1 MNVVAINGS
10 PKMGMGNTALILV
23 PFLEGIEEAG
33 AKVELV
39 YTRQLKIN
47 PCLGEFHCWFK
58 TPGECIQKDEMAL
71 LLPKLN
77 ASDIWVFAVPV
88 YCDGVPGPVKNLM
101 DRMLPMVQ
109 PYFELPE
116 DHCRHPRREGNPAGK
131 LVLVSNCGLWEKENF
146 DPMLAHMKAFC
157 RHVGTE
163 FAGAL
168 LRPHGEALRAMLKM
182 GEAVEDIFDAARE
195 AGRQLVRDG
204 KMATETL
211 DIVSRELLPKE
222 SYVQHANRAFMRAL
236 EALDSE
242 GAGP

>member
-1 MNVVAINGS
+1 M
-10 PKMGMGNTALILV
+10 
-23 PFLEGIEEAG
+23 EEAG

-39 YTRQLKIN
+39 YTRKLKIN
-47 PCLGEFHCWFK
+47 PCLGEFYCWFK
-58 TPGECIQKDEMAL
+58 TPGECFQKDEMAL

-77 ASDIWVFAVPV
+77 ASDIWVFGVPV
-88 YCDGVPGPVKNLM
+88 YGDGVPGPVKNLM

-116 DHCRHPRREGNPAGK
+116 DHCRHPRREGNQK
-131 LVLVSNCGLWEKENF
+131 DNF

-157 RHVGTE
+157 RNAGTE

-168 LRPHGEALRAMLKM
+168 LRPHGEELRAMLKM
-182 GEAVEDIFDAARE
+182 GEAVQDIFDAARE

-211 DIVSRELLPKE
+211 DIVSRELLPRE